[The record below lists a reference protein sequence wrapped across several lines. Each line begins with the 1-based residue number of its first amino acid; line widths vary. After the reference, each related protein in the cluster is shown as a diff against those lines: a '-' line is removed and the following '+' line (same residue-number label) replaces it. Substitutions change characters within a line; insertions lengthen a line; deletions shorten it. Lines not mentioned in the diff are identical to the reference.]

1 MIFYAK
7 TFDEL
12 SAKEIYEI
20 LKARMEVFLLEQ
32 NIRYLD
38 TDDIDYDALHVFF
51 EENGTVLAY
60 LRAFRY
66 EDSVK
71 IGRVL
76 TREHGKGLGRK
87 LMREAIPAIEKH
99 FGCEKI
105 MLHSQKHAEGFY
117 EKFGFVTI
125 SDEYLEEG
133 VVHVTMERGTP
144 AGNSRSV
151 VAET

>member
-1 MIFYAK
+1 MNFHAK

-32 NIRYLD
+32 NIVCLD
-38 TDDIDYDALHVFF
+38 IDGVDYDALHVFLW
-51 EENGTVLAY
+51 ENDMVVAY
-60 LRAFRY
+60 LRAFRH
-66 EDSVK
+66 EDAVK

-87 LMREAIPAIEKH
+87 LMEEAMPKIKEH

-105 MLHSQKHAEGFY
+105 VLHSQKHAEGFY
-117 EKFGFVTI
+117 EKFGFVTV

-133 VVHVTMERGTP
+133 VPHVTMELGV
-144 AGNSRSV
+144 RS
-151 VAET
+151 

>member
-1 MIFYAK
+1 MNFYAK

-32 NIRYLD
+32 HIVCL
-38 TDDIDYDALHVFF
+38 DIDGVDYDSLHVFL
-51 EENGTVLAY
+51 EKEGRVEAY
-60 LRAFRY
+60 FRAFRH

-76 TREHGKGLGRK
+76 TREHGKGLGRL
-87 LMREAIPAIEKH
+87 LMERGIEQVKSH
-99 FGCEKI
+99 FGCDRI
-105 MLHSQKHAEGFY
+105 ILHSQKHAEGFY
-117 EKFGFVTI
+117 KKLGFETV

-133 VVHVTMERGTP
+133 VPHITMELEV
-144 AGNSRSV
+144 RS
-151 VAET
+151 

>member
-1 MIFYAK
+1 MEFISK
-7 TFDEL
+7 TFPEL

-32 NIRYLD
+32 NIVCLD
-38 TDDIDYDALHVFF
+38 IDGVDYDALHVFLW
-51 EENGTVLAY
+51 ENDMVVAY

-66 EDSVK
+66 DDAVK

-76 TREHGKGLGRK
+76 TREHGKGHGRI
-87 LMREAIPAIEKH
+87 LMQYALPKIKER

-105 MLHSQKHAEGFY
+105 ILHSQKTAEGFY
-117 EKFGFVTI
+117 KKFGFVTT

-133 VVHVTMERGTP
+133 VVHITMKLEIR
-144 AGNSRSV
+144 N
-151 VAET
+151 